1 MKLEKRIKL
10 FIGVIIIIFVVSVS
24 LSYFLYKPN
33 NVSNNTTNVSI
44 QINNSNNTT
53 INTAKTSKSGYIT
66 KQQAINTVKKYGT
79 STTRY
84 TAKLITN
91 DGDPYYLITAYDN
104 DPDSE
109 YYGWA
114 IGGAKVDA
122 RTGRLIYGMG

>member
-1 MKLEKRIKL
+1 MDNKIKL
-10 FIGVIIIIFVVSVS
+10 LIGVIIVIFAVSVS
-24 LSYFLYKPN
+24 LSYLLYNPN
-33 NVSNNTTNVSI
+33 NVSNNSSNVSI
-44 QINNSNNTT
+44 QINNSNNST
-53 INTAKTSKSGYIT
+53 INTTKTTKSVYIT
-66 KQQAINTVKKYGT
+66 KQQAINSVKKYGT

-122 RTGRLIYGMG
+122 ITGRLIYGMG